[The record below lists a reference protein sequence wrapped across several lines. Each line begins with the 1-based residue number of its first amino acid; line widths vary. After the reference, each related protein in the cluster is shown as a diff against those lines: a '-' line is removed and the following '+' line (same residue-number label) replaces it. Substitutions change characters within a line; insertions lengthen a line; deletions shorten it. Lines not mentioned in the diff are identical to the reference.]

1 MFGNIGTGEFL
12 IILAV
17 LIAIFGKKKT
27 SEIARD
33 AGEAGRELRK
43 VQKEAAEAFEE
54 MQKPVDES
62 APEGAKREET
72 PSKVEEESTV
82 KGGEESGA

>member
-1 MFGNIGTGEFL
+1 MLGNIGTGELL

-27 SEIARD
+27 NEIARD
-33 AGEAGRELRK
+33 AGEASKELK
-43 VQKEAAEAFEE
+43 KAGKEALEAFEE
-54 MQKPVDES
+54 IQKPVVES
-62 APEGAKREET
+62 NPADKPKEET

>member
-1 MFGNIGTGEFL
+1 MLGNIGTGELL

-33 AGEAGRELRK
+33 AGEAGKELRK
-43 VQKEAAEAFEE
+43 VRKEAMEVIEE
-54 MQKPVDES
+54 LEKPADES
-62 APEGAKREET
+62 APTQEPKEET
-72 PSKVEEESTV
+72 PSKVVEESTV
-82 KGGEESGA
+82 KGGEESGT